1 MDKKKLKLLAVLSA
15 LCLFCV
21 LSEAY
26 LKGYIHLPG
35 VKEASRNKTIISQQ
49 GENTEDNKNNNGNV
63 TIGNDK
69 TGITGGSVAMASKQ
83 PEVQVSKQ
91 PAVSNKPK
99 SSRNP
104 QVSRN
109 SQVSGNPQVSE
120 KPGVPGKPKS
130 SKKPSSSKKNVGK
143 QPVQVLDPVRA
154 ANSQKVRVLLMSGNF
169 ESYYHNSIQLTCG
182 SSFTVSD
189 GKSIKSYSAGKK
201 VSFNM
206 YGKRAKEYRK
216 RKFTI
221 SSPDGAR
228 IKFLSIK
235 RQDRQPL
242 YRGTI
247 EVTWTKQGFI
257 VVNELPVEHYL
268 YAVVPS
274 EMSTNND
281 MEALKAQAVCARSYA
296 YNQINAKR
304 YKEYNAD
311 LDDSVAC
318 QVYNNIPEDRRSRM
332 AVDSTYSKVITN
344 NGKIIVAYYFSTSW
358 GCTADGQDVWNTPAE
373 VPYLLSSLQVRKKS
387 AAGQQKINLSNED
400 DFKAFIDS
408 GNYETY
414 DSGDDWYR
422 WSITFNADNL
432 SSRIDSAIYNCYL
445 SDKSLVLEQD
455 SKGKYVQKPVKS
467 IGKIKK
473 IRVGKREESGLVTE
487 LVITGTNNVVKICT
501 QYNIRKVLAP
511 VYEKIKRKSGETV
524 SSYSMLPSAAFYI
537 DTVKNKKGTF
547 FHVKGGGFGHGAGL
561 SQSGA
566 AAMAKAGE
574 SYSVILKHFFKG
586 TKIQNVKNVLN
597 D

>member
-1 MDKKKLKLLAVLSA
+1 MDKKKLKLLAVLSV

-26 LKGYIHLPG
+26 LKGYIHLKG
-35 VKEASRNKTIISQQ
+35 IKEASQNKTITSRQE
-49 GENTEDNKNNNGNV
+49 ENTRNDKNNNGN
-63 TIGNDK
+63 INSSNNEAA
-69 TGITGGSVAMASKQ
+69 ITNEPVVKESQKPAINVPTK
-83 PEVQVSKQ
+83 

-99 SSRNP
+99 GSTKPR
-104 QVSRN
+104 VSA
-109 SQVSGNPQVSE
+109 
-120 KPGVPGKPKS
+120 KPKGS
-130 SKKPSSSKKNVGK
+130 TKPKGLNKPLVSKK
-143 QPVQVLDPVRA
+143 PVQVLDPVRA
-154 ANSQKVRVLLMSGNF
+154 ANSQKVRVLVMSGNF

-182 SSFTVSD
+182 SSFTVND

-206 YGKRAKEYRK
+206 YGKKAKEYRK
-216 RKFTI
+216 KKFII
-221 SSPDGAR
+221 SSSDGTR

-247 EVTWTKQGFI
+247 EVKWTKQGFL

-274 EMSTNND
+274 EMSTNNN

-311 LDDSVAC
+311 LDDSIAC
-318 QVYNNIPEDRRSRM
+318 QVYNNIPENRRSRM

-358 GCTADGQDVWNTPAE
+358 GCTADGQDVWNTSAE
-373 VPYLLSSLQVRKKS
+373 VPYLLSSLQVRRKN
-387 AAGQQKINLSNED
+387 AAEQVEVNLSDENT
-400 DFKAFIDS
+400 FKDFIDS
-408 GNYETY
+408 GSYETY

-422 WSITFNADNL
+422 WSITFNAANL
-432 SSRIDSAIYNCYL
+432 SKRIDSAVYNCYL
-445 SDKSLVLEQD
+445 SDKSLVLEQNN
-455 SKGKYVQKPVKS
+455 KGKYVQKPIKS
-467 IGKIKK
+467 IGTIKK
-473 IRVGKREESGLVTE
+473 LRIEKREESGLVTE
-487 LVITGTNNVVKICT
+487 LVIVGTKNVVKVCT
-501 QYNIRKVLAP
+501 QYNIRKILAP
-511 VYEKIKRKSGETV
+511 VYEKIKRKSGESV

-547 FHVKGGGFGHGAGL
+547 FQVKGGGFGHGAGL